1 MRILLQITIL
11 ISFSAIAA
19 DEEWGNINAWD
30 TNGFA
35 QTHITYPDKSTKTF
49 QAGIGDAPNG
59 KQIVEFRFFDSS
71 HEICNSQNQNE
82 FSDVILKI
90 NGKRIKMKAG
100 CKRISILSTLH
111 YYAATEAGN
120 SHIVKSFKNN
130 NFVPVNIQG
139 YDVEIPAQ
147 GFEAAWESYGGDAI

>member
-1 MRILLQITIL
+1 MRIYLLITL
-11 ISFSAIAA
+11 LASFSATAG

-30 TNGFA
+30 TNGFSQA
-35 QTHITYPDKSTKTF
+35 HVTYPDKSTKTF
-49 QAGIGDAPNG
+49 QAGIGGSPNG

-71 HEICNSQNQNE
+71 HDICNSQPLNK

-90 NGKRIKMKAG
+90 SGKRVKMKAG
-100 CKRISILSTLH
+100 CKRVAILRFLH
-111 YYAATEAGN
+111 YQAATEAGN
-120 SHIVKSFKNN
+120 SHIVNSFKNN
-130 NFVPVNIQG
+130 DSVSINIQG